1 MPANAWI
8 GAAIAVAVFWYLI
21 CLYIAWPS
29 IRYEYEEWRRDRGDW
44 CHACRQLKQRG
55 CYMGRTFECD
65 DCYEQRW

>member
-1 MPANAWI
+1 MTTEHLFITVGVVVGLLWM
-8 GAAIAVAVFWYLI
+8 GL
-21 CLYIAWPS
+21 CLFIAWPS
-29 IRYEYEEWRRDRGDW
+29 IEQWRRDRGDW